1 MTECSCLKTQR
12 VKLMKNLDKTQK
24 NILFAVTGVLVIA
37 IVVIAILLFPDRSAV
52 NNSESSISKNE
63 TQTDSNVE
71 SESASSTETESGTEI
86 VMGTEDETESET
98 ESESEPAPEPPVEDV
113 PVYTTE
119 FDVLSNASEGWGPG
133 GDLNELNQWSSCFSY
148 NDKYGKYGAYFMVE
162 NSNYIYLTMDEG
174 YENGY
179 TPAILDTLKEKN
191 VKVVFF
197 VTAQFVRENPEL
209 VQRMIDEGHTVG
221 NHSTSHPSKG
231 MPSLSI
237 EDQKNDI
244 MGLHNTVLDKFGYEM
259 KLFRNPA
266 GIFSEQSLAVTNS
279 LGYKS
284 VFWSF
289 AYLDYDTA
297 NQPEPTA
304 ALNKMVSRLHPGAI
318 YLLHAVSATNTE
330 VLGDFIDQ
338 ARAAGYEFAVFK

>member
-1 MTECSCLKTQR
+1 MK
-12 VKLMKNLDKTQK
+12 KLSKSKSKIISRIVYAL
-24 NILFAVTGVLVIA
+24 LVICI
-37 IVVIAILLFPDRSAV
+37 IVFVFLFTDKMGQDSSEDDTSV
-52 NNSESSISKNE
+52 TQNSESQTSTDTEESTTTEDSTNTEESTDTEESINTEDS
-63 TQTDSNVE
+63 TDVE
-71 SESASSTETESGTEI
+71 EDTDTEDSTNSGTNN
-86 VMGTEDETESET
+86 
-98 ESESEPAPEPPVEDV
+98 V
-113 PVYTTE
+113 PSD
-119 FDVLSNASEGWGPG
+119 FASLSNTSEGWGPG
-133 GDLNELNQWSSCFSY
+133 GDRNELNQYYCCFSY
-148 NDKYGKYGAYFMVE
+148 NKKYQAYDAYFTVE

-191 VKVVFF
+191 VKIVFF
-197 VTAQFVRENPEL
+197 VTSQFVKSNPQL

-237 EDQKNDI
+237 EAQKNDI
-244 MGLHNTVLDKFGYEM
+244 MNLHNIIKNDYGYEM
-259 KLFRNPA
+259 TLFRNPA
-266 GIFSEQSLAVTNS
+266 GIFSEQSLAVTKS

-289 AYLDYDTA
+289 AYYDYDPA
-297 NQPEPTA
+297 DQPEPTK
-304 ALNKMVSRLHPGAI
+304 ALNKMIKELHPGAI

-338 ARAAGYEFAVFK
+338 ARAAGYEFAVLE

>member
-1 MTECSCLKTQR
+1 
-12 VKLMKNLDKTQK
+12 MKKSSKSKSKIISRIVYAL
-24 NILFAVTGVLVIA
+24 LVICI
-37 IVVIAILLFPDRSAV
+37 IVFVFLFTDKMGQDSSEDDTSV
-52 NNSESSISKNE
+52 TQNSESQTSTDTEESTTTEDSTNTEESTDTEESINTEDS
-63 TQTDSNVE
+63 TDVE
-71 SESASSTETESGTEI
+71 EDTDTEDSTNSGTNN
-86 VMGTEDETESET
+86 
-98 ESESEPAPEPPVEDV
+98 V
-113 PVYTTE
+113 PSD
-119 FDVLSNASEGWGPG
+119 FASLSNTSEGWGPG
-133 GDLNELNQWSSCFSY
+133 GDRNELNQYYCCFSY
-148 NDKYGKYGAYFMVE
+148 NKKYQAYDAYFTVE

-191 VKVVFF
+191 VKIVFF
-197 VTAQFVRENPEL
+197 VTSQFVKSNPQL

-237 EDQKNDI
+237 EAQKNDI
-244 MGLHNTVLDKFGYEM
+244 MNLHNIIKNDYGYEM
-259 KLFRNPA
+259 TLFRNPA
-266 GIFSEQSLAVTNS
+266 GIFSEQSLAVTKS

-289 AYLDYDTA
+289 AYYDYDPA
-297 NQPEPTA
+297 DQPEPTK
-304 ALNKMVSRLHPGAI
+304 ALNKMIKELHPGAI

-338 ARAAGYEFAVFK
+338 ARAAGYEFAVLE